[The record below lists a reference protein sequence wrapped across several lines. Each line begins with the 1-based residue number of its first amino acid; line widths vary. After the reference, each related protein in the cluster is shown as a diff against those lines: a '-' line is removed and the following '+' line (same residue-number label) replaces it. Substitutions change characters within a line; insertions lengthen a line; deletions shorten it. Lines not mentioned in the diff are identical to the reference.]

1 MSIKNYVFIAI
12 SACVLFSCSNKDI
25 YENGLVEEAQV
36 NSDTRAT
43 NILANLPLPVQP
55 VPVVVYDFVDQTG
68 QFRNNGQYT
77 DYSSAV
83 TKGGYSILVNSLLS
97 SGKGNWFTVAERGSL
112 KNLLQERQIIKLTRD
127 QYAGPNGKKLSNLPP
142 LLYGGMMIEGG
153 IVSYDSNVVTG
164 GVGAIYLGIGGAIQ
178 YRRDLVTV
186 YLRAVSIQ
194 TGKVLL
200 SVNSSK
206 TIYSAGA
213 DANFLRYFAVSNL
226 LQSEAGF
233 TMNEPTQLGVRQAV
247 ETALYSLIMEGALN
261 NIWTF
266 KNVSQGQKAI
276 EDYLKR
282 RDGKVK
288 ADLKTPDGAKI
299 DTDKLESAK
308 TDETIVRKGHK

>member
-1 MSIKNYVFIAI
+1 MLLRNYVFIAI
-12 SACVLFSCSNKDI
+12 SACVLASCSNKDI

-36 NSDTRAT
+36 NNETRAGS
-43 NILANLPLPVQP
+43 ILATLPLPVQP

-83 TKGGYSILVNSLLS
+83 TKGGYSILVNALLNA
-97 SGKGNWFTVAERGSL
+97 GKNNWFTVAERGSL
-112 KNLLQERQIIKLTRD
+112 KHLMQERQIIKLTRD
-127 QYAGPNGKKLSNLPP
+127 QYAGPDGKKLTSLPP

-164 GVGAIYLGIGGAIQ
+164 GAGAIYLGIGGAVQ

-186 YLRAVSIQ
+186 YLRAISIQ

-206 TIYSAGA
+206 TIYSVGA

-233 TMNEPTQLGVRQAV
+233 TMNEPTQLGVRQAI
-247 ETALYSLIMEGALN
+247 ETALYSLIMEGAIN
-261 NIWTF
+261 NIWSF
-266 KNVSQGQKAI
+266 RDVAQGKKAI
-276 EDYLKR
+276 ADYIKR
-282 RDGKVK
+282 RDNSSNPQAIEQK
-288 ADLKTPDGAKI
+288 AKNTEAAEQDFT
-299 DTDKLESAK
+299 
-308 TDETIVRKGHK
+308 TIRRR

>member
-1 MSIKNYVFIAI
+1 MFLRNYVFLAV
-12 SACVLFSCSNKDI
+12 SAFILASCSNKDI

-36 NSDTRAT
+36 NSETRAGS
-43 NILANLPLPVQP
+43 ILATLPLPVQP

-83 TKGGYSILVNSLLS
+83 TKGGYAILINALL
-97 SGKGNWFTVAERGSL
+97 GAGHNNWFTVAERGSL
-112 KNLLQERQIIKLTRD
+112 QHLLKERQIIDLTRGK
-127 QYAGPNGKKLSNLPP
+127 YMGPKGGKLGSLPP

-164 GVGAIYLGIGGAIQ
+164 GAGAIYLGIGGSVQ

-206 TIYSAGA
+206 TIYSVGA

-233 TMNEPTQLGVRQAV
+233 TMNEPTQLGVRQAI
-247 ETALYSLIMEGALN
+247 ETALYSMIMEGAIN
-261 NIWTF
+261 NMWTF
-266 KNVSQGQKAI
+266 KNVEQGKKAI
-276 EDYLKR
+276 NEYIKR
-282 RDGKVK
+282 RDNTSTSDPMKSEK
-288 ADLKTPDGAKI
+288 
-299 DTDKLESAK
+299 KLGTAANEDYTTA
-308 TDETIVRKGHK
+308 RKR